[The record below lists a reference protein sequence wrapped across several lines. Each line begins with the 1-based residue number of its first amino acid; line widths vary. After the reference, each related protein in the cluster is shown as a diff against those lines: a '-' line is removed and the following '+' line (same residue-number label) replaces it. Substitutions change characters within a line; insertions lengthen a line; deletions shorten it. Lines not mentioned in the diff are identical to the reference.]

1 MHVLRFITLV
11 LCLPILLSACSESG
25 NPRPDLMFVSTR
37 DGDYAVYAMNADGSR
52 QKRLTETDVDTTSPA
67 GIFFQ
72 TDPAWSPDGA
82 EIAFSSKRSGRSEIY
97 IMRAD
102 GSGTERLTEGG
113 DDIHPTWS
121 PDGKEL
127 AFERSQKIYA
137 MAADGDAVHLVSSG
151 AANDGD
157 PAWSPDGKW
166 IAFVRKQ
173 PGSVER
179 EIWIMRPDGSGAR
192 HVTSLHG
199 TSINPAWSPG
209 SARLVFASNIVGS
222 LYDLYV
228 AGIAGK
234 PVRRL
239 TRNGLD
245 TFEPAW
251 SPDGSTIAFTQDGAI
266 RTVDLKGHTTRLT
279 DPKNNDSSPIWNPQS
294 PSEDSR

>member
-1 MHVLRFITLV
+1 MHALRLITLCF
-11 LCLPILLSACSESG
+11 CLSILLSACGRSG
-25 NPRPDLMFVSTR
+25 NPRPDLILVSTR
-37 DGDYAVYAMNADGSR
+37 DGDYALYAMNADGSR
-52 QKRLTETDVDTTSPA
+52 QKRLTKTDVDTTSPT

-82 EIAFSSKRSGRSEIY
+82 HIAFSSKRSGRSEIY
-97 IMRAD
+97 VMRAD
-102 GSGTERLTEGG
+102 GNATKRLTEGG

-137 MAADGDAVHLVSSG
+137 MEADGDAVHPVSTV
-151 AANDGD
+151 AANEGD
-157 PAWSPDGKW
+157 PAWSPNGTW

-179 EIWIMRPDGSGAR
+179 EIWIMRPDGSGER
-192 HVTSLHG
+192 RVTSLHG
-199 TSINPAWSPG
+199 TSINPAWSPD
-209 SARLVFASNIVGS
+209 STRLVFASNIVGS

-228 AGIAGK
+228 ASIAGK

-239 TRNGLD
+239 TRVGPD

-266 RTVDLKGHTTRLT
+266 WTVDLKGNTTQLT
-279 DPKNNDSSPIWNPQS
+279 DPKNNDSSPAWNPQPPTS
-294 PSEDSR
+294 SG